1 MRTKTSRGS
10 RNSFLSE
17 CWISDPG
24 SPAVYMRADTR
35 RNEKSMKNIATNFQE
50 HRVPRSDFNL
60 KLLLLLLLL

>member
-1 MRTKTSRGS
+1 
-10 RNSFLSE
+10 
-17 CWISDPG
+17 
-24 SPAVYMRADTR
+24 MRADTR